1 MKDETAG
8 SLQVITGTFE
18 FDQNFGTDLLYGK
31 NVQLKFAMSC
41 TDTAGTM
48 FAEVNAPWQFNG
60 FWVTGSSTGFNIN
73 GENSKTS
80 MKGMFLQVTDNTG
93 IIGCSEAALA

>member
-1 MKDETAG
+1 MNPCPVLCTLLKLSKPCDPG
-8 SLQVITGTFE
+8 SNIKVFNIQ
-18 FDQNFGTDLLYGK
+18 
-31 NVQLKFAMSC
+31 
-41 TDTAGTM
+41 M

-73 GENSKTS
+73 GENDKTS

>member
-1 MKDETAG
+1 
-8 SLQVITGTFE
+8 
-18 FDQNFGTDLLYGK
+18 
-31 NVQLKFAMSC
+31 
-41 TDTAGTM
+41 M

-73 GENSKTS
+73 GENGKTS